1 MMVALVRPDSWN
13 LPLFLHVLG
22 ATVLV
27 GAIGATVLIAVRA
40 PALRR
45 LLVRTIGFLVLPAW
59 VLMRF
64 AGQWI
69 DSRENVP
76 GDPAWLGVGF
86 IVGDAGLVLLV
97 VMALIAWWGA
107 APAGAPLACQS
118 RCGDLRA
125 LPDRPVRRDVGDDH
139 ETGLTALY
147 TTLTPQRGFSLQTG
161 NRFGPCPHS
170 L

>member
-40 PALRR
+40 PTLRR

-69 DSRENVP
+69 DSREDVP
-76 GDPAWLGVGF
+76 GRSGL
-86 IVGDAGLVLLV
+86 AGSRVHRRRRRPGPSRSH
-97 VMALIAWWGA
+97 GA
-107 APAGAPLACQS
+107 
-118 RCGDLRA
+118 
-125 LPDRPVRRDVGDDH
+125 
-139 ETGLTALY
+139 
-147 TTLTPQRGFSLQTG
+147 
-161 NRFGPCPHS
+161 
-170 L
+170 

>member
-27 GAIGATVLIAVRA
+27 GAIAATVLIAVRA

-97 VMALIAWWGA
+97 VMALIAWWGLRR
-107 APAGAPLACQS
+107 PARRWPA
-118 RCGDLRA
+118 RA
-125 LPDRPVRRDVGDDH
+125 VAVIS
-139 ETGLTALY
+139 GLYLIALFVAMWAM
-147 TTLTPQRGFSLQTG
+147 TTKPE
-161 NRFGPCPHS
+161 
-170 L
+170 